1 MNRSVM
7 IHKTQLARTHG
18 STGSNS
24 HSERG
29 LSTIEVI
36 AALLLFSIAL
46 LPLVQAQLNAQRG
59 ALIVNDIEATA
70 QLERQA
76 LNYLE
81 SVNFARQPTG
91 QYSFGDGL
99 VRWQAG
105 LIAPEA
111 ELIRNADRIGLYR
124 VEVDLI
130 INEVVVSQRVLH
142 SVGWRPV

>member
-1 MNRSVM
+1 M
-7 IHKTQLARTHG
+7 IHKASFSGLLK
-18 STGSNS
+18 SSEPNS
-24 HSERG
+24 CSERG

-59 ALIVNDIEATA
+59 ALIVSDIEATS

-91 QYSFGDGL
+91 QYSFGDGSL
-99 VRWQAG
+99 RWRAG
-105 LIAPEA
+105 LIAPDA
-111 ELIRNADRIGLYR
+111 ELVRVTDRVGLYR

-130 INEVVVSQRVLH
+130 INETVVSQRVLH

>member
-1 MNRSVM
+1 M
-7 IHKTQLARTHG
+7 IHNDERTIDPR
-18 STGSNS
+18 STAPLSG
-24 HSERG
+24 SERG

-59 ALIVNDIEATA
+59 ALIVSEIEATA

-76 LNYLE
+76 LNYLK

-91 QYSFGDGL
+91 QYTFGDGSM
-99 VRWQAG
+99 RWRAG
-105 LIAPEA
+105 LLAADTEVT
-111 ELIRNADRIGLYR
+111 RNADRVGLYR
-124 VEVDLI
+124 VEVDLV

-142 SVGWRPV
+142 SVGWRSIQ

>member
-1 MNRSVM
+1 MILKALHSVRPN
-7 IHKTQLARTHG
+7 TAG
-18 STGSNS
+18 PNPC
-24 HSERG
+24 SERG

-59 ALIVNDIEATA
+59 ALIVNDIEATS

-91 QYSFGDGL
+91 QFAFGDGSL
-99 VRWQAG
+99 RWRAG
-105 LIAPEA
+105 LIAPDA
-111 ELIRNADRIGLYR
+111 EVVRNADRVGLYR